1 MCFNHQIH
9 YLYKILFNLQ
19 SEQIFGIISK
29 MVELMA
35 QMDD

>member
-19 SEQIFGIISK
+19 SEQIIGIIFK
-29 MVELMA
+29 MVGLLA